1 MYHGDSGGQ
10 YNGGTDGS
18 NTSQPQQQ
26 QQQQQPQQQ
35 YNGQHQ
41 QQQTGL
47 GYQPQVAMPPIRR
60 FSTEA
65 DIHHAAPL
73 QLDEQGPSSS
83 LSFRE
88 ENPPERGYREE
99 QQALNTALP
108 PYRAPPHLYHPRDRL
123 ARPGPL
129 LPPVDEDEYLPLEQ
143 EEQQDLHRQLLNL
156 PLHSSGGSH
165 DSHNDSGYS
174 TRLGASAGPSPSLS
188 GSRPG
193 STDGENQQVGHQGH
207 HHQQGGGHHPDQGH
221 LAFHHQGQ
229 KGQQGQGEGGHHQAE
244 GTGAQANNGV
254 GPRIRALQHQLR
266 MADINDGKGSLV

>member
-1 MYHGDSGGQ
+1 MCRPQPMYHGDSGGQ

-18 NTSQPQQQ
+18 NTSQSPQQKQQQ
-26 QQQQQPQQQ
+26 QAQQQ

-73 QLDEQGPSSS
+73 QLNEQGPSRTFNEQGPSS

-123 ARPGPL
+123 AR
-129 LPPVDEDEYLPLEQ
+129 
-143 EEQQDLHRQLLNL
+143 
-156 PLHSSGGSH
+156 
-165 DSHNDSGYS
+165 
-174 TRLGASAGPSPSLS
+174 
-188 GSRPG
+188 
-193 STDGENQQVGHQGH
+193 
-207 HHQQGGGHHPDQGH
+207 
-221 LAFHHQGQ
+221 
-229 KGQQGQGEGGHHQAE
+229 
-244 GTGAQANNGV
+244 
-254 GPRIRALQHQLR
+254 
-266 MADINDGKGSLV
+266 

>member
-1 MYHGDSGGQ
+1 
-10 YNGGTDGS
+10 
-18 NTSQPQQQ
+18 
-26 QQQQQPQQQ
+26 
-35 YNGQHQ
+35 
-41 QQQTGL
+41 
-47 GYQPQVAMPPIRR
+47 MPPIRR

-73 QLDEQGPSSS
+73 QLEEQGPSS

-143 EEQQDLHRQLLNL
+143 EDQQDLHRQLLNL

-193 STDGENQQVGHQGH
+193 STDGDGYHVGHSGH
-207 HHQQGGGHHPDQGH
+207 GP
-221 LAFHHQGQ
+221 
-229 KGQQGQGEGGHHQAE
+229 AE
-244 GTGAQANNGV
+244 MAHSS
-254 GPRIRALQHQLR
+254 GPAVRALQHQLKL
-266 MADINDGKGSLV
+266 ADINDAKG

>member
-26 QQQQQPQQQ
+26 QQQQQQQAQQQ

-73 QLDEQGPSSS
+73 QLEEQGPSRTFNEQGPSS

-88 ENPPERGYREE
+88 ENPPERGYREDQQALRGLE
-99 QQALNTALP
+99 NPPERGYREDQQALNTALP

-123 ARPGPL
+123 AR
-129 LPPVDEDEYLPLEQ
+129 
-143 EEQQDLHRQLLNL
+143 
-156 PLHSSGGSH
+156 
-165 DSHNDSGYS
+165 
-174 TRLGASAGPSPSLS
+174 
-188 GSRPG
+188 
-193 STDGENQQVGHQGH
+193 
-207 HHQQGGGHHPDQGH
+207 
-221 LAFHHQGQ
+221 
-229 KGQQGQGEGGHHQAE
+229 
-244 GTGAQANNGV
+244 
-254 GPRIRALQHQLR
+254 
-266 MADINDGKGSLV
+266 